1 MNTKKNVPTPISIT
15 IAVTAISRVIESAA
29 KAARTVPAEPKRRHL
44 AYLQKQPELSERIS
58 LLEFIKPAI
67 ITYIS
72 TAAPSAKATQIPVKI
87 SGVKPS
93 AKIIAIIIP
102 NIIPK
107 MAPVIPHPLLH
118 GQQSL
123 FFFIFINS

>member
-1 MNTKKNVPTPISIT
+1 MNTKKNTPIPIKIT
-15 IAVTAISRVIESAA
+15 IEVTAISKVIESAA
-29 KAARTVPAEPKRRHL
+29 NAARTVPAEPKRRHL
-44 AYLQKQPELSERIS
+44 AYLQKQPDESERIS
-58 LLEFIKPAI
+58 LPEFIKPAI

-93 AKIIAIIIP
+93 EKNIAIITP
-102 NIIPK
+102 NIIPRIV
-107 MAPVIPHPLLH
+107 PTTPQPPLQ
-118 GQQSL
+118 GQHSL